1 LLIYNNE
8 SGWETENVE
17 GAYKTLYELLQHMQ
31 HFVNLVDSPQL
42 VGDEH
47 QSNSERKFTTFL
59 IEKHEFLGI
68 LFYRHS
74 FSGLRLFRRVLLHS
88 LIFMLL
94 VGTNLMAYSVI
105 DADCVKKTYCTEACV
120 GAGCKADNAT
130 VPAFNVTN
138 ESKSRVTAY
147 NSNQLFFFVEP
158 SGADAAKPATVSA
171 FKYCQDIRNPLWALS
186 VVCVPLCTREVNR
199 FFTKD
204 LFQWPANVCAPAA
217 PKDATRLV
225 CERPDSAPRIGTAP
239 PVLSTCSGLF
249 DSPFSLFT
257 LLKSAVIA
265 IFLIACD
272 QVITISL
279 KLSQPIEWRTEE
291 RRILLRK
298 PTAAAIAYVLCGV
311 FLLIACAFIG
321 LGVHFMGTLPRLWE
335 TFAIGF
341 TISVLLKYLVFSPLR
356 IWFWWL
362 LLRVGIWRFL
372 EGKAGERASN
382 RTLKHVAVSKTMR
395 RIEKLMIAGVED
407 KKYAEKAA
415 KRKSTKM
422 VEPAVEERSVRL
434 QSSGSSRKKKKNVEE
449 NEKEKEEVDHEEEEE
464 VEEVVDQKEDNAA
477 KENVVEIEKVDDG
490 PSSPRRG
497 ARAVK
502 PRPTEPSRIRPIYMD
517 TSAIEN
523 PKSFATIS
531 FQPSSA
537 AELLEMA
544 ESAAEMYNN
553 ESNSVFTGPVCCTF
567 LFLLV
572 FLYVGTAA
580 AAIVFDCPQQSLLA
594 AESALIVAVVT
605 FVFAAVSMALFIYV
619 RVKRD
624 SLARCTLPCTTLF
637 FVVGVLA
644 LGLMLILTLVVNI
657 TTCPIE

>member
-1 LLIYNNE
+1 MNGDFSHLLIYNND

-17 GAYKTLYELLQHMQ
+17 GSYKTLYELLQHMQ

-120 GAGCKADNAT
+120 GAGCRADNAT

-186 VVCVPLCTREVNR
+186 VVCVPVCTREVNR
-199 FFTKD
+199 FFAKD
-204 LFQWPANVCAPAA
+204 LFQWPADVCAPAA

-279 KLSQPIEWRTEE
+279 KLSQPIEWRTED

-311 FLLIACAFIG
+311 FLLIAGAFIG

-356 IWFWWL
+356 IWLWWL
-362 LLRVGIWRFL
+362 LLRFGIWRFL

-415 KRKSTKM
+415 KRKSTKI
-422 VEPAVEERSVRL
+422 VDDEPEERSVRL
-434 QSSGSSRKKKKNVEE
+434 QSSGSSRKKKTEE
-449 NEKEKEEVDHEEEEE
+449 EKQEEEEE
-464 VEEVVDQKEDNAA
+464 EE
-477 KENVVEIEKVDDG
+477 ENVVVDIEKVDDG

-517 TSAIEN
+517 TSAIDN
-523 PKSFATIS
+523 SKSFATIS

-594 AESALIVAVVT
+594 AESSLIVAVVT

>member
-1 LLIYNNE
+1 LNGDFSHLLIYNND

-17 GAYKTLYELLQHMQ
+17 GSYKTLYELLQHMQ

-120 GAGCKADNAT
+120 GAGCRADNAT

-186 VVCVPLCTREVNR
+186 VVCVPVCTREVNR
-199 FFTKD
+199 FFAKD
-204 LFQWPANVCAPAA
+204 LFQWPADVCAPAA

-279 KLSQPIEWRTEE
+279 KLSQPIEWRTED

-311 FLLIACAFIG
+311 FLLIAGAFIG

-356 IWFWWL
+356 IWLWWL
-362 LLRVGIWRFL
+362 LLRFGIWRFL

-415 KRKSTKM
+415 KRKSTKI
-422 VEPAVEERSVRL
+422 VDDEPEERSVRL
-434 QSSGSSRKKKKNVEE
+434 QSSGSSRKKKTEE
-449 NEKEKEEVDHEEEEE
+449 EKQEEEEE
-464 VEEVVDQKEDNAA
+464 EE
-477 KENVVEIEKVDDG
+477 ENVVVDIEKVDDG

-517 TSAIEN
+517 TSAIDN
-523 PKSFATIS
+523 SKSFATIS

-594 AESALIVAVVT
+594 AESSLIVAVVT